1 MAARDLVY
9 FSPIPW
15 RGLHQRPQHCADL
28 LAAGRRL
35 LFVEPVTLHGEGPP
49 ARDGDRDWLAL
60 PVLPVNARQ
69 RVLRGLALAGDAVA
83 PLRRAVEARQARLLA
98 RRCERLGLR
107 DPVLLFGH
115 PELAHLRR
123 LFPDSPVVYD
133 HMDDVLRFVPR
144 PGRMR
149 RALAALVGEAD
160 LVNATSRRLAEQ
172 MEALGAR
179 RLLRQGNGV
188 EWERFAGAGGP
199 PPPPPGLADMPA
211 PRAVYTGS
219 VAEWFDLDLLFEVAR
234 RLPDVSFPVV
244 GPLRPALLGRVQE
257 APANVRF
264 FGQRPYAQVPAWLA
278 GARAALIPFARNELT
293 EAVDPVKLYEYLA
306 AGLPVVATPF
316 SPELADLA
324 GGVRLAAT
332 ADEFADALRGVLDA
346 PPPPERQRELAAP
359 RRWERVLAP
368 LVEAIEAL

>member
-1 MAARDLVY
+1 MAARDLIY

-35 LFVEPVTLHGEGPP
+35 LFVEPVTLHGEAPP
-49 ARDGDRDWLAL
+49 PREGDRDWLAL

-69 RVLRGLALAGDAVA
+69 SVLRGLALAGDALP

-98 RRCERLGLR
+98 RRCDRLGLR
-107 DPVLLFGH
+107 EPVLLFGH
-115 PELAHLRR
+115 PELSHLRR

-144 PGRMR
+144 PDRMR
-149 RALAALVGEAD
+149 RILAALVAEAD

-172 MEALGAR
+172 MEALGAQ

-188 EWERFAGAGGP
+188 EWERFAVGVAP
-199 PPPPPGLADMPA
+199 PPPPELASLPV

-219 VAEWFDLDLLFEVAR
+219 VAEWFDLELLFEVAR

-244 GPLRPALLGRVQE
+244 GPLRPSLLKRVE
-257 APANVRF
+257 RAPANLRF
-264 FGQRPYAQVPAWLA
+264 IGQRPYAQVPAWLA
-278 GARAALIPFARNELT
+278 GAQAALIPFVRNALT

-324 GGVRLAAT
+324 GGVFLAET
-332 ADEFADALRGVLDA
+332 AEAFAAALRRVLDA
-346 PPPPERQRELAAP
+346 PPPPGRLRELAAP